1 LYTETNCITAIA
13 NSIGRRYTCQEK
25 GGQGGRGQWEEGERG
40 LSLTRD
46 DKVYNTFKTI
56 ADQENRPISNFIET
70 AAMRYINEIE
80 FVDEFETAEIDSNT
94 ALKDSMKR
102 GIKDYKKRS
111 GRFI

>member
-1 LYTETNCITAIA
+1 MAKVVTL
-13 NSIGRRYTCQEK
+13 R
-25 GGQGGRGQWEEGERG
+25 
-40 LSLTRD
+40 LD
-46 DKVYNTFKTI
+46 DEIYNTFKTI
-56 ADQENRPISNFIET
+56 ADQENRPLSNFIET

-80 FVDEFETAEIDSNT
+80 FVDEFEMTEINSNT

>member
-1 LYTETNCITAIA
+1 MAKVVTL
-13 NSIGRRYTCQEK
+13 R
-25 GGQGGRGQWEEGERG
+25 
-40 LSLTRD
+40 LD

-56 ADQENRPISNFIET
+56 ADQENRPLSNFIET

-80 FVDEFETAEIDSNT
+80 FVDEFEMAEINSNT
-94 ALKDSMKR
+94 GLKDSMKR